1 MNSQSLP
8 IICLP
13 LICSLLLHFT
23 QVCTFQVG
31 SFNYAMDKLIFEDE
45 FVPTKEEAVR
55 SILDYDIEIYPLVPE
70 DKQYS
75 ALNMNYSVAGFQLVL
90 ARKVS
95 LKRKFIKISVI

>member
-1 MNSQSLP
+1 MNSQSRP
-8 IICLP
+8 IICFP
-13 LICSLLLHFT
+13 LICSLNPHLT

-95 LKRKFIKISVI
+95 MKKIH